1 MLLLQ
6 QRCDCPIFAMG
17 SVANEKFSTIT
28 RCQAVYDYPLDG
40 RRVDAMTDLYG
51 LNDYPA
57 RDSIQYGSIA
67 VRVILIAMG
76 GWIAS
81 KGFGWLLTKLGW
93 DQPR

>member
-1 MLLLQ
+1 
-6 QRCDCPIFAMG
+6 
-17 SVANEKFSTIT
+17 
-28 RCQAVYDYPLDG
+28 
-40 RRVDAMTDLYG
+40 MTDLYG

-67 VRVILIAMG
+67 VRVILIALG